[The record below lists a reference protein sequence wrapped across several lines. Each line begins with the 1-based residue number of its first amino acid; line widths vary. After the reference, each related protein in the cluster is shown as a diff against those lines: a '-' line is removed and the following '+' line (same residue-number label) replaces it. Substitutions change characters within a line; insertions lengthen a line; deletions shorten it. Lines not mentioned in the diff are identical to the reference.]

1 MKVTEAAARRRA
13 LEALRNALLQ
23 IKNLGLYA
31 TNAAHREELLTLRS
45 TLLDKIQAL
54 EASLRGT
61 GTTLK
66 IALENAQFA
75 TQDNPANNAST
86 AGVR

>member
-23 IKNLGLYA
+23 IKNLGLYV
-31 TNAAHREELLTLRS
+31 TDAAHREELLTLRS

-54 EASLRGT
+54 EASLRGS
-61 GTTLK
+61 GTALK
-66 IALENAQFA
+66 IAFENAHFA
-75 TQDNPANNAST
+75 SGDNRADNGEL
-86 AGVR
+86 AGAK